1 MANQD
6 YTQQTYTFMFLILL
20 VDHEVH
26 CSKLNM

>member
-1 MANQD
+1 MANQV
-6 YTQQTYTFMFLILL
+6 YTQQTYAFTFLILL